1 MELQLQSRTAANT
14 VTSYGDD
21 YIEINSEKYH
31 HPIFFR
37 PEGPVSHW
45 QVKGLQDI
53 TLDSLIEAASLI
65 QKEQDPFALL
75 NEGSM
80 APRFDNAPELILIGT
95 GNRQQFVPPAVLQPL
110 LDAGIGIECMDTRA
124 AARTYNVLMNENRMV
139 VAALLV
145 DGLD

>member
-14 VTSYGDD
+14 VTSYGVD

-65 QKEQDPFALL
+65 KKEQDPFAFLDD
-75 NEGSM
+75 NGNR
-80 APRFDNAPELILIGT
+80 PHYDNAPELIIIGT
-95 GNRQQFVPPAVLQPL
+95 GQKQRFLSPAILQPVL
-110 LDAGIGIECMDTRA
+110 AQGIGVECMDTRA
-124 AARTYNVLMNENRMV
+124 AARTYNVLMNENRIV
-139 VAALLV
+139 VAALLL

>member
-1 MELQLQSRTAANT
+1 
-14 VTSYGDD
+14 
-21 YIEINSEKYH
+21 
-31 HPIFFR
+31 
-37 PEGPVSHW
+37 
-45 QVKGLQDI
+45 
-53 TLDSLIEAASLI
+53 
-65 QKEQDPFALL
+65 
-75 NEGSM
+75 M